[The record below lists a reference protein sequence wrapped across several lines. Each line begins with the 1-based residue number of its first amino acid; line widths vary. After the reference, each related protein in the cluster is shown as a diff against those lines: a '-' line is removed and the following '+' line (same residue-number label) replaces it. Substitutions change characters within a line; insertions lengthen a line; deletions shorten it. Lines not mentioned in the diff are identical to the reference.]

1 MYCRS
6 LNARFLFVIA
16 FAMALS
22 GCVTKAGWQYQPG
35 PAQVAP
41 TRVPLSVGVLQF
53 QDQRATDNSTYF
65 WLCIIPAVPYCTADY
80 HRLESANGFLTAAS
94 YNFRPGEDLAQATAV
109 ELRQIGLFRD
119 VFVTDRATDPGAQLL
134 LRGTT
139 ISTNWDGTR
148 YSYLLGPYGSLM
160 YLFGL
165 PFGSAQDT
173 LKVKLELVDP
183 VSSQVLWTAA
193 IDQDYAM
200 TEGIYYNYGDDFGY
214 PQMFREGIKPALAS
228 LESYVAGQPPA
239 VWQHYRAPGQPPASA
254 ESLQLP
260 ARGTVP
266 RRPYIAI
273 SSSFHPAGA
282 GIYPSQVPVSSPR
295 IRFSGA
301 PSESKRALRQRDHPR
316 R

>member
-94 YNFRPGEDLAQATAV
+94 YSFRPGEDLAQATAI

-119 VFVTDRATDPGAQLL
+119 VFVTDRHRSRRAIAAPRNDRQHRLGRHALQLSARPVWPPVVS
-134 LRGTT
+134 LR
-139 ISTNWDGTR
+139 
-148 YSYLLGPYGSLM
+148 
-160 YLFGL
+160 
-165 PFGSAQDT
+165 
-173 LKVKLELVDP
+173 
-183 VSSQVLWTAA
+183 
-193 IDQDYAM
+193 
-200 TEGIYYNYGDDFGY
+200 
-214 PQMFREGIKPALAS
+214 
-228 LESYVAGQPPA
+228 PA
-239 VWQHYRAPGQPPASA
+239 VRLRTGHSQA
-254 ESLQLP
+254 E
-260 ARGTVP
+260 
-266 RRPYIAI
+266 
-273 SSSFHPAGA
+273 A
-282 GIYPSQVPVSSPR
+282 GI
-295 IRFSGA
+295 G
-301 PSESKRALRQRDHPR
+301 
-316 R
+316 